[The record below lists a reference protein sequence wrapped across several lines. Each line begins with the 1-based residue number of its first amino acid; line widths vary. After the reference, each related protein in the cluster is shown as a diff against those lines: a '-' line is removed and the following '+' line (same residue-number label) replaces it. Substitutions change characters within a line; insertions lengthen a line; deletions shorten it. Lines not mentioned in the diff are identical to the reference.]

1 MWQEQC
7 TQTLIGKHPVHG
19 SDGGGTA
26 TSRGFRGAE
35 PGQIKGAEH
44 NVRGFS
50 PLKISKRTKIWSTND
65 KKQDRKSR
73 AKKMTE

>member
-44 NVRGFS
+44 NVRGGLSFH
-50 PLKISKRTKIWSTND
+50 L
-65 KKQDRKSR
+65 
-73 AKKMTE
+73 